1 MRKIKPIFWV
11 LIIAFVLRFSLMII
25 SIFISKDVLIFHGAD
40 TLSYIKPATS
50 LIQSGKF
57 FTDGLPDIV
66 RPPGYPLFL
75 IPGLL
80 LGHVEII
87 TIILQIIVSCWT
99 VYLIYKISL
108 IIFNHNQK
116 IAIFC
121 ALLYALEPISIVM
134 SVKIMSETLFTSLLI
149 TFLYYFINYLVTN
162 DLQFKNKNLIK
173 SAFFLATTIYVRPI
187 TYYLP
192 FLIVIFIIILGIK
205 KQQQT
210 RKLILHGLLFLI
222 ISMTPAYLWQLRNYV
237 QTGYAGISSVK
248 EFNLYFWHGS
258 AILTATQNIERG
270 ESYQKLEQKL
280 NQKFT
285 PEEMQD
291 KKKLY
296 QYLQQEALE
305 LIRKNPWIYLN
316 LRFNGTSILLFH
328 SNPLPY
334 LSLFKVVDV
343 RSSLSNL
350 DDCMTVFYQKG
361 FLAFII
367 VYFQKMQRVVILTW
381 IGLQIISFIYL
392 ALAFR
397 GFLSSKRPNNL
408 PIIFSLSV
416 AVYLLVV
423 AGGPEALIS
432 RYRHP
437 IMPMICILAGFGLNL
452 TIEEFYKTRYNN
464 KEFKKSD

>member
-1 MRKIKPIFWV
+1 MIKLKPILWV

-25 SIFISKDVLIFHGAD
+25 SIFISKDVLIFHGGD

-108 IIFNHNQK
+108 LIFNHNQK

-121 ALLYALEPISIVM
+121 ILLYAVEPLSIVTSLKSM
-134 SVKIMSETLFTSLLI
+134 PETLFTSLLLA
-149 TFLYYFINYLVTN
+149 FLYYFIKYMITNYQGIQT
-162 DLQFKNKNLIK
+162 KNLFK
-173 SAFFLATTIYVRPI
+173 SAIFLSATIYVKPI

-192 FLIVIFIIILGIK
+192 ILIFIFIIILGIK

-222 ISMTPAYLWQLRNYV
+222 ISMTPAYLWQLRNYI

-258 AILTATQNIERG
+258 AILTATQNIER
-270 ESYQKLEQKL
+270 L
-280 NQKFT
+280 
-285 PEEMQD
+285 
-291 KKKLY
+291 
-296 QYLQQEALE
+296 
-305 LIRKNPWIYLN
+305 
-316 LRFNGTSILLFH
+316 
-328 SNPLPY
+328 
-334 LSLFKVVDV
+334 
-343 RSSLSNL
+343 
-350 DDCMTVFYQKG
+350 
-361 FLAFII
+361 
-367 VYFQKMQRVVILTW
+367 
-381 IGLQIISFIYL
+381 
-392 ALAFR
+392 
-397 GFLSSKRPNNL
+397 
-408 PIIFSLSV
+408 
-416 AVYLLVV
+416 
-423 AGGPEALIS
+423 
-432 RYRHP
+432 
-437 IMPMICILAGFGLNL
+437 
-452 TIEEFYKTRYNN
+452 
-464 KEFKKSD
+464 

>member
-1 MRKIKPIFWV
+1 
-11 LIIAFVLRFSLMII
+11 MII

-121 ALLYALEPISIVM
+121 ALLYAVEPVSIVM
-134 SVKIMSETLFTSLLI
+134 SLKIMSETLFTCLLI

-192 FLIVIFIIILGIK
+192 FFVFIFIIILGIK

-222 ISMTPAYLWQLRNYV
+222 ISMTPAYLWQLRNYI

-248 EFNLYFWHGS
+248 EFNLYYWHGS
-258 AILTATQNIERG
+258 TILTATENIEYS
-270 ESYQKLEQKL
+270 EALNKLEQKVVQNL
-280 NQKFT
+280 T
-285 PEEMQD
+285 PEEMKN
-291 KKKLY
+291 KKKLN
-296 QYLQQEALE
+296 QYFQQEALQ
-305 LIRKNPWIYLN
+305 LIREHPWTYLN
-316 LRFNGTSILLFH
+316 LRLNGTLSVLFN
-328 SNPLPY
+328 SSPMAY
-334 LSLFKVVDV
+334 ISLFKVNVG
-343 RSSLSNL
+343 SYGSNIGA
-350 DDCMTVFYQKG
+350 CTTVFYQKG

-367 VYFQKMQRVVILTW
+367 IYFQKMPQVVILTW
-381 IGLQIISFIYL
+381 IGLQIILFIYL
-392 ALAFR
+392 ALACR
-397 GFLSSKRPNNL
+397 GFLSSKIPNNL
-408 PIIFSLSV
+408 PMIFILSL
-416 AVYLLVV
+416 AVYLLII
-423 AGGPEALIS
+423 AGGPEGLIT

-437 IMPMICILAGFGLNL
+437 IMPIICILAGLGLNV
-452 TIEEFYKTRYNN
+452 TIDK
-464 KEFKKSD
+464 FKKI